1 MSVRVGLVGTSG
13 WSETMYLQNLQGFH
27 HGEIVALAARN
38 EVRLAELGKQYG
50 IKHLFTDWE
59 AMIASGEIDAVIV
72 ATPDQHHHEI
82 TMAALAA
89 GLHVMCEK
97 PLAMNATDAGEM
109 LKAAEN
115 SGLIHN
121 VMFTWR
127 NLPLHRKVKE
137 LLDAGT
143 VGEVYHFDLRFMMGW
158 ARGLQYTWRLDGEQ
172 GTGSLGDLG
181 THEVDLT
188 RWFLGDV
195 ASVYSDVEFSEKRFH
210 DTGEPVVPTNDSS
223 MMLLELKSGAKGVVT
238 TSMVFEQGDREM
250 EQRVLIYGSEGSIEA
265 TLYMAGANQGMKVWV
280 ARLGGFTE
288 EFDLGTEMWA
298 QLATETIGVR
308 EFVENVALGRQKGPD
323 FRDGY
328 AAQIVVDAALES
340 SRTHQRLTFN
350 A

>member
-1 MSVRVGLVGTSG
+1 MVGTSG
-13 WSETMYLQNLQGFH
+13 WSEFMYLQNLQGFQ

-38 EVRLAELGKQYG
+38 ETRLNELGKKHG
-50 IKHLFTDWE
+50 IKHLFTDWK

-72 ATPDQHHHEI
+72 ATPDQHHYEI
-82 TMAALAA
+82 TMAALDA

-97 PLAMNATDAGEM
+97 PLAMNASDAGEM
-109 LKAAEN
+109 LDAAQN

-127 NLPLHRKVKE
+127 NLPMHRKVKE
-137 LLDAGT
+137 LLEAGT
-143 VGEVYHFDLRFMMGW
+143 VGEVYHFDLRFLMGW
-158 ARGLQYTWRLDGEQ
+158 ARGLDYTWRLDGEE

-188 RWFLGDV
+188 RWLLGDV
-195 ASVYSDVEFSEKRFH
+195 ESVYAEAEFSEKRFH
-210 DTGEPVVPTNDSS
+210 QDGRPVVPTNDIS
-223 MMLLELKSGAKGVVT
+223 MMLLELKNGAKGVIT

-265 TLYMAGANQGMKVWV
+265 TMFMAGANAGMKVWV
-280 ARLGGFTE
+280 AHKGGFTE

-298 QLATETIGVR
+298 QLGTETIGVR
-308 EFVENVALGRQKGPD
+308 EFVENVALKRQQGPD

-328 AAQIVVDAALES
+328 AAQLVVDAALES
-340 SRTHQRLTFN
+340 SATHQRITL
-350 A
+350 

>member
-1 MSVRVGLVGTSG
+1 MVGTSG
-13 WSETMYLQNLQGFH
+13 WSEFMYLKNLQGFQ

-38 EVRLAELGKQYG
+38 ETRLNELGGQYG
-50 IKHLFTDWE
+50 IKHLFTDWQ
-59 AMIASGEIDAVIV
+59 AMISSGEIDAVIV

-97 PLAMNATDAGEM
+97 PLAMNASDAGEM
-109 LKAAEN
+109 LDAAQN

-127 NLPLHRKVKE
+127 NLPMHRKVKE
-137 LLDAGT
+137 LLEAGT

-158 ARGLQYTWRLDGEQ
+158 ARGLDYTWRLDGEE

-181 THEVDLT
+181 THDVDLA

-195 ASVYSDVEFSEKRFH
+195 QSVYAEAEFSEKRFH
-210 DTGEPVVPTNDSS
+210 QDGRPVVPTNDSS
-223 MMLLELKSGAKGVVT
+223 MMLLELKNGSKGVIT

-265 TLYMAGANQGMKVWV
+265 TMFMAGANAGMKVWV
-280 ARLGGFTE
+280 AHKGGFTE

-298 QLATETIGVR
+298 QLGTETIGVR
-308 EFVENVALGRQKGPD
+308 EFVENVALKRQQGPD

-328 AAQIVVDAALES
+328 AAQVVVDAALES
-340 SRTHQRLTFN
+340 SATHQRITL
-350 A
+350 

>member
-1 MSVRVGLVGTSG
+1 
-13 WSETMYLQNLQGFH
+13 MYLQNLQGFQ

-38 EVRLAELGKQYG
+38 QERLDELGKQYG
-50 IKHLFTDWE
+50 IKHLFTDWQE
-59 AMIASGEIDAVIV
+59 MISSGEIDAVIV

-82 TMAALAA
+82 TMAAMAA

-97 PLAMNATDAGEM
+97 PLAMNARDAGEM
-109 LKAAEN
+109 LDAAQN

-127 NLPLHRKVKE
+127 NLPMHRKVKE
-137 LLDAGT
+137 LLEAGT

-158 ARGLQYTWRLDGEQ
+158 ARGLEYTWRLDGEE

-181 THEVDLT
+181 THDVDLT

-195 ASVYSDVEFSEKRFH
+195 ESVYAEAEFSEKRFH
-210 DTGEPVVPTNDSS
+210 KDGRPVVPTNDSS
-223 MMLLELKSGAKGVVT
+223 MMLLELKNGAKGVIT

-265 TLYMAGANQGMKVWV
+265 TMIMAGANAGMKVWV
-280 ARLGGFTE
+280 AHKGDFTE

-298 QLATETIGVR
+298 QLGTETIGVR
-308 EFVENVALGRQKGPD
+308 EFVENVALKRQQGPD

-328 AAQIVVDAALES
+328 AAQIVIDAALES
-340 SRTHQRLTFN
+340 AATHQRITL
-350 A
+350 

>member
-1 MSVRVGLVGTSG
+1 MVGTSG
-13 WSETMYLQNLQGFH
+13 WSEFMYLKNLQGFQ

-38 EVRLAELGKQYG
+38 ETRLNELGGQYG
-50 IKHLFTDWE
+50 IKHLFTDWQ
-59 AMIASGEIDAVIV
+59 AMISSGEIDAVIV

-82 TMAALAA
+82 TMAALTA

-97 PLAMNATDAGEM
+97 PLAMNGSDAGEM
-109 LKAAEN
+109 LDAAQN

-127 NLPLHRKVKE
+127 NLPMHRKVKE
-137 LLDAGT
+137 LLEAGT

-158 ARGLQYTWRLDGEQ
+158 ARGLDYTWRLDGEE

-181 THEVDLT
+181 THDVDLA

-195 ASVYSDVEFSEKRFH
+195 QSVYAEAEFSEKRFH
-210 DTGEPVVPTNDSS
+210 QDGRPVVPTNDSS
-223 MMLLELKSGAKGVVT
+223 MMLLELKNGAKGVIT

-265 TLYMAGANQGMKVWV
+265 TMFMAGANAGMKVWV
-280 ARLGGFTE
+280 AHKGGFTE

-298 QLATETIGVR
+298 QLGTETIGVR
-308 EFVENVALGRQKGPD
+308 EFVENVALKRQQGPD

-328 AAQIVVDAALES
+328 AAQVVVDAALES
-340 SRTHQRLTFN
+340 SATHQRITL
-350 A
+350 

>member
-1 MSVRVGLVGTSG
+1 
-13 WSETMYLQNLQGFH
+13 MYLQKLQGFQ
-27 HGEIVALAARN
+27 HGEIVALAGRN
-38 EVRLAELGKQYG
+38 ETRLQELGKQFR
-50 IKHLFTDWE
+50 IDHLYQDWQ
-59 AMIASGEIDAVIV
+59 AMISSGEIDAIIV

-82 TMAALAA
+82 TMAAIAA

-109 LKAAEN
+109 LDAAQN

-127 NLPLHRKVKE
+127 NLPMHRKVKE

-158 ARGLQYTWRLDGEQ
+158 ARGLEYTWRLDGEQ

-181 THEVDLT
+181 THDVDLT
-188 RWFLGDV
+188 RWFLGEV
-195 ASVYSDVEFSEKRFH
+195 ESVYAEAEFSEKRFH
-210 DTGEPVVPTNDSS
+210 QDGRPVVSTNDSS
-223 MMLLELKSGAKGVVT
+223 IMMLELKNGAKGVIT

-265 TLYMAGANQGMKVWV
+265 TMFMAGPNQGMKVWV
-280 ARLGGFTE
+280 AHKGGFTE

-298 QLATETIGVR
+298 QLGTDTIGVR
-308 EFVENVALGRQKGPD
+308 EFVENVALKRQQGPD

-328 AAQIVVDAALES
+328 AAQVAIDAALES
-340 SRTHQRLTFN
+340 STTHQRITL
-350 A
+350 

>member
-1 MSVRVGLVGTSG
+1 MVGTSG
-13 WSETMYLQNLQGFH
+13 WSEFMYLKNLQGFQ

-38 EVRLAELGKQYG
+38 ETRLNELGGQYG
-50 IKHLFTDWE
+50 IKHLFTDWQ
-59 AMIASGEIDAVIV
+59 AMISSGEIDAVIV

-97 PLAMNATDAGEM
+97 PLAMNASDAGEM
-109 LKAAEN
+109 LDAAQN

-127 NLPLHRKVKE
+127 NLPMHRKVKE
-137 LLDAGT
+137 LLEAGT

-158 ARGLQYTWRLDGEQ
+158 ARGLEYTWRLDGEE

-181 THEVDLT
+181 THDVDLAL
-188 RWFLGDV
+188 WFLGDV
-195 ASVYSDVEFSEKRFH
+195 QSVYAEAEFSEKRFH
-210 DTGEPVVPTNDSS
+210 QDGRPVVPTNDSG
-223 MMLLELKSGAKGVVT
+223 MMLLELKNGAKGVIT

-265 TLYMAGANQGMKVWV
+265 TMFMAGANAGMKVWV
-280 ARLGGFTE
+280 AHKGGFTE

-298 QLATETIGVR
+298 QLGTETIGVR
-308 EFVENVALGRQKGPD
+308 EFVENVALKRQQGPD

-328 AAQIVVDAALES
+328 AAQVVVDAALES
-340 SRTHQRLTFN
+340 SATHQRITL
-350 A
+350 